1 MEHFWELQR
10 RLRVLIWPPPRSFPP
25 FPPLDCALAEAASDD
40 DNGSRRR
47 NGNIRTLHKKT

>member
-10 RLRVLIWPPPRSFPP
+10 RLRVLIWPPRF
-25 FPPLDCALAEAASDD
+25 FPPLDCALEEAASDD